1 MANGQITEKEFL
13 KTKFKD
19 IINVNNILEGI
30 VEYAVADN
38 YISDTITIYRFRDN
52 KNIGTFEIDI
62 DELDDDIPNK
72 LMLKTVNFIS
82 TTSSIILYSL
92 LLANIEM
99 VSSMNLELVVPLI
112 MLHLFTIVKSSIYS
126 FTGYTNIK
134 KAIETNII
142 EAIGL
147 IPLVTL
153 LSIIAFK
160 KQNYLMIG
168 LHLLLAFLI
177 FIRNL
182 INIARCTNVND
193 L

>member
-19 IINVNNILEGI
+19 IINVNNLFEGI

-62 DELDDDIPNK
+62 DDDIPNK

-126 FTGYTNIK
+126 FTGYTSIK

-177 FIRNL
+177 VIRNL
-182 INIARCTNVND
+182 VNIARCTNVND